1 MKAAKFLLP
10 LMVLLLAGY
19 VFSAPATPPPPAP
32 TLGAIR
38 INLLDGDVQVKTEE
52 TDDWVPASINMPLQ
66 DGDRLWV
73 PEGGR
78 TELALRDGSFVRLDQ
93 KTAFDILRVDR
104 DSFQFYLAEG
114 RAFIHFRGLKDST
127 LQVDTA
133 ISSSRA
139 YDPAVFRVDVMG
151 EGLTEV
157 SVYRGSIYTE
167 SQDGKTTIAEGNTLS
182 LKGDTYAELSP
193 LAPPDEWEEWNKERD
208 RKFAQA
214 KPPAPYLPEELQ
226 VYSPELEENGRWVR
240 VPQYGFVWTPT
251 VVVAAEWAPYRVGR
265 WIWRGGDY
273 VWISYEPWGWVPY
286 HYGRWAFVAS
296 VGWCWVPP
304 VRGAVYWGPG
314 FVGWVQ
320 TPTYV
325 SWVPLAPGEIY
336 YGHGY
341 YGPHSVNIT
350 TVNITNINVTRIQYR
365 NIHVHNAVTIIHRD
379 TFVTGRHVDIHIRE
393 NPFLRERIHI
403 GRPDIRPE
411 RATMMP
417 VIREIHPDRRPP
429 QVIREIRVRELAERR
444 PLVREREASV
454 FRRDAP
460 HKELTV
466 RPREGT
472 FPRREPEK
480 LREHWPTRQFER
492 PREQP
497 RQPGFEKPRRDF
509 QAPQRDIRKPPS
521 EPRAPQRE
529 FDKPRSRAPEP
540 PGTEKAS
547 PKLYEKPRTERSPG
561 PERDLG
567 KPGVSKPGRPMESRP
582 ETKPQWAPQRERE
595 GAKPLESR
603 PVEKGFQGP
612 KPMGP
617 GPTLE
622 KGGPGVEHKPVQKG
636 VGKPGE
642 SRPEHGKVEFDKR

>member
-1 MKAAKFLLP
+1 MKAVKFLLP
-10 LMVLLLAGY
+10 LMVLLLAGS
-19 VFSAPATPPPPAP
+19 VFSAPSTSPPPSP

-38 INLLDGDVQVKTEE
+38 INLLDGDVQIKTEE

-78 TELALRDGSFVRLDQ
+78 TELALRDGSFVRLDE

-114 RAFIHFRGLKDST
+114 RAFIHFRGRQDST

-182 LKGDTYAELSP
+182 LKGETFAELSP
-193 LAPPDEWEEWNKERD
+193 LGPPDEWEEWNKERD

-251 VVVAAEWAPYRVGR
+251 VVVSAGWAPYRVGR

-336 YGHGY
+336 YGRGY

-350 TVNITNINVTRIQYR
+350 TVNITNINITRIQYR

-379 TFVTGRHVDIHIRE
+379 TFVAGRHVDIHIRE

-417 VIREIHPDRRPP
+417 VIREIPQHRRPP
-429 QVIREIRVRELAERR
+429 EAFRELRMREIRERR

-460 HKELTV
+460 QKELTV

-472 FPRREPEK
+472 FPKREPEK

-497 RQPGFEKPRRDF
+497 RQPGFEKPRRDL
-509 QAPQRDIRKPPS
+509 QAPQRDIRKPLS
-521 EPRAPQRE
+521 EPRSPQRE

-547 PKLYEKPRTERSPG
+547 PKLYEKPRTEGSPG

-567 KPGVSKPGRPMESRP
+567 KPGVSKPGRPVESRP
-582 ETKPQWAPQRERE
+582 KTKPQWAPQRERE
-595 GAKPLESR
+595 GGKPVESR

-622 KGGPGVEHKPVQKG
+622 ERKPKGEPKRVQKE
-636 VGKPGE
+636 VGKPRE
-642 SRPEHGKVEFDKR
+642 SSPEHGKVEFNKR

>member
-1 MKAAKFLLP
+1 M
-10 LMVLLLAGY
+10 MVLLLAGS
-19 VFSAPATPPPPAP
+19 VFSAPATSPPPSP

-78 TELALRDGSFVRLDQ
+78 TELALRDGSFVRLDE

-114 RAFIHFRGLKDST
+114 RAFIHFRGRQDST

-182 LKGDTYAELSP
+182 LKGETFAELSP
-193 LAPPDEWEEWNKERD
+193 LGPPDEWEEWNKERD

-251 VVVAAEWAPYRVGR
+251 VVVSAGWAPYRVGR

-336 YGHGY
+336 YGRGY

-379 TFVTGRHVDIHIRE
+379 TFVTGRHADIHIRE

-417 VIREIHPDRRPP
+417 VIREIPQHRRPP
-429 QVIREIRVRELAERR
+429 EAFREVRVREIRERR

-460 HKELTV
+460 QKELTV

-497 RQPGFEKPRRDF
+497 RQPGFEKPRRDL
-509 QAPQRDIRKPPS
+509 QAPQRDIRKPLS
-521 EPRAPQRE
+521 EPRSPQRE
-529 FDKPRSRAPEP
+529 LDKPRSRAPEP
-540 PGTEKAS
+540 PGTADKAS

-567 KPGVSKPGRPMESRP
+567 KPGVSKPGRPVESRP

-595 GAKPLESR
+595 GGKPVESR
-603 PVEKGFQGP
+603 PVEKRFQGP

-622 KGGPGVEHKPVQKG
+622 EGKPKGEPKRVQKE
-636 VGKPGE
+636 VGKRRE
-642 SRPEHGKVEFDKR
+642 SRPEHGKVEFNKQ

>member
-1 MKAAKFLLP
+1 MKAYKSWLMISILLLP
-10 LMVLLLAGY
+10 TY
-19 VFSAPATPPPPAP
+19 VFSTPPPPP
-32 TLGAIR
+32 QPSSTLGAIR

-52 TDDWVPASINMPLQ
+52 TDDWIPASINMPLQ

-104 DSFQFYLAEG
+104 DSFQFYLVEG
-114 RAFIHFRGLKDST
+114 RAFIHFRGAPGSLM
-127 LQVDTA
+127 QVDTA

-139 YDPAVFRVDVMG
+139 YDPAVFRVDVMS
-151 EGLTEV
+151 EGATEV
-157 SVYRGSIYTE
+157 SVYRGSVYAE
-167 SQDGKTTIAEGNTLS
+167 SQDGKTTIGEGNTLS

-193 LAPPDEWEEWNKERD
+193 LGPPDEWEEWNKERD
-208 RKFAQA
+208 LKFAQA

-226 VYSPELEENGRWVR
+226 VYSPELEEHGRWVK
-240 VPQYGFVWTPT
+240 VPEYGFVWTPT
-251 VVVAAEWAPYRVGR
+251 VVVSAGWAPYRVGR

-304 VRGAVYWGPG
+304 PRGAVYWGPG

-350 TVNITNINVTRIQYR
+350 TVNVTNINVTRITYR
-365 NIHVHNAVTIIHRD
+365 NVHVHNAVTIIHRD
-379 TFVTGRHVDIHIRE
+379 TFVTGRHVDVHIKE

-417 VIREIHPDRRPP
+417 VVREIHHGHRPP
-429 QVIREIRVRELAERR
+429 EAIREVRARELRERR

-454 FRRDAP
+454 FRRDVP

-466 RPREGT
+466 RPKEGT

-480 LREHWPTRQFER
+480 LREHWPTRQFDRGEGKPER
-492 PREQP
+492 PA
-497 RQPGFEKPRRDF
+497 FEKPRRDYPS
-509 QAPQRDIRKPPS
+509 PQRDLRKPV
-521 EPRAPQRE
+521 EPKSSQKDWER
-529 FDKPRSRAPEP
+529 PRSRLPG
-540 PGTEKAS
+540 PGTEKPGA
-547 PKLYEKPRTERSPG
+547 KGIEKPRSDRSPR
-561 PERDLG
+561 PDRDIG
-567 KPGVSKPGRPMESRP
+567 KPREPRPEMRTPWNPPVEKTRPREPSPLQKEPQGHRPVGPGPGLEKGAPKGEPKPAHKNLGVPKESRP
-582 ETKPQWAPQRERE
+582 EP
-595 GAKPLESR
+595 
-603 PVEKGFQGP
+603 
-612 KPMGP
+612 
-617 GPTLE
+617 
-622 KGGPGVEHKPVQKG
+622 
-636 VGKPGE
+636 
-642 SRPEHGKVEFDKR
+642 GKVDFGKR